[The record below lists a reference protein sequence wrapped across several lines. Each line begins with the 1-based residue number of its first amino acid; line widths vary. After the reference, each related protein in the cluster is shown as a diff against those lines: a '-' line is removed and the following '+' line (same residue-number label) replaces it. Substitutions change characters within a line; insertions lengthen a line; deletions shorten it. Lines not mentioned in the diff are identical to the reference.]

1 MNLTRQVFK
10 SFNAFL
16 PPVVFP
22 WREHVLESFWRAV
35 CRLYLNLRC
44 LPAWGGFFSLLGD
57 WNSER
62 FIGVQVKPQVLG
74 TVRKTL
80 GNLKV
85 HCFPLWFFFPLSYL
99 LSMCS
104 WATQWAVACIC
115 ALVNAV
121 ACIWNPWQTPI
132 QPLTSWLDVRS
143 SLKPSLIPQTESF
156 HPQY

>member
-22 WREHVLESFWRAV
+22 WREHVLESFWKAV
-35 CRLYLNLRC
+35 CRLYVNPQC
-44 LPAWGGFFSLLGD
+44 LPVWGGFFSLLGD

-62 FIGVQVKPQVLG
+62 FIGVQVKPQVPGHCEKNPRWSKGPLLP
-74 TVRKTL
+74 TL
-80 GNLKV
+80 LL
-85 HCFPLWFFFPLSYL
+85 FPCKLPSFCVLWHF
-99 LSMCS
+99 
-104 WATQWAVACIC
+104 WATVGCSLYLRLSKC
-115 ALVNAV
+115 CSLHLKS
-121 ACIWNPWQTPI
+121 PWQTPI

-143 SLKPSLIPQTESF
+143 SLKPSLIPQT